1 MKSIIEESSSIATA
15 VEKAWHRAGM
25 PAEFTIKIFQIP
37 QKNFF
42 GFTKISAKIGIFFTE
57 NTVPEKPIRQKTK
70 ETQRDQ
76 RNIQQPTLEVSGSA
90 TTESP
95 EDDTNNNSEWTEE
108 LCDLAKNWLYG
119 ALKKMDKGNIT
130 IALKPQR
137 HILKIQFSENLIE
150 APAEQERRFF
160 GNLSH
165 LMLSALRGQSQLPL
179 RNLQVSMRKLKK

>member
-1 MKSIIEESSSIATA
+1 MKSIIEEGSSISSA
-15 VEKAWHRAGM
+15 VEKAWKRAGS
-25 PAEFTIKIFQIP
+25 PIEFTIKIFQIP

-42 GFTKISAKIGIFFTE
+42 GFTKVSAKIGIFFSDTIA
-57 NTVPEKPIRQKTK
+57 EKPQRTK
-70 ETQRDQ
+70 GRETQRDM
-76 RNIQQPTLEVSGSA
+76 QQSKPQESISA
-90 TTESP
+90 AKIENGQTEESL
-95 EDDTNNNSEWTEE
+95 NNSEWTEE
-108 LCDLAKNWLYG
+108 LCEMAQNWLYG

-137 HILKIQFSENLIE
+137 HILKIQFSDDLIE

-179 RNLQVSMRKLKK
+179 RNLQISMRKLKK